1 MHYGLPAVGVICL
14 FMLRPTFWHSYG
26 QALPISKVL
35 QDLGVFASEVQI
47 GGLLQAGF
55 PNYALLYRATS
66 TIQSF
71 LRAALSPEGPFANF
85 RRTEHVEED
94 PSQQEMQPQME
105 MVPFDLSAYADLWA
119 GEYDFWQDLGAH
131 PSLLTP
137 QVSGVIPDL

>member
-1 MHYGLPAVGVICL
+1 M
-14 FMLRPTFWHSYG
+14 
-26 QALPISKVL
+26 SKVL
-35 QDLGVFASEVQI
+35 QDLGVFASEIQI

-71 LRAALSPEGPFANF
+71 LRAAISPDGPFATL
-85 RRTEHVEED
+85 RRTENADED
-94 PSQQEMQPQME
+94 PSQQELLSQME

-137 QVSGVIPDL
+137 QMSTTIPDL